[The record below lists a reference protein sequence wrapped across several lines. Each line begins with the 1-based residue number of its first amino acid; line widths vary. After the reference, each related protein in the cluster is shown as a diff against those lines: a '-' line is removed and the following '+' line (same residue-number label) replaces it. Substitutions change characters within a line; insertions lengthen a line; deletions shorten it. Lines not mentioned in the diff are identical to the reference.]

1 MEEAG
6 MKYINAKDILPEHL
20 IKTLQEYIQGGYI
33 YIPSDNTCQ
42 KQWGEVSGY
51 RQELDMRNSRI
62 ISDHKKGLSAEC
74 LSEKY
79 HLSVYAIKKIIY
91 RK

>member
-1 MEEAG
+1 

-33 YIPSDNTCQ
+33 YIPSDNNCQ

-62 ISDHKKGLSAEC
+62 ISDHKNGLSAEC